1 MLETDFETGDI
12 KPETDFIAI
21 ATQFTSSL
29 TTSDRAVVTVYN
41 TSGRRDRG
49 IGRGGVDIS
58 PWNSCIPCQNLSENY
73 HPAPVVVMQVP

>member
-41 TSGRRDRG
+41 TSGRRDRK
-49 IGRGGVDIS
+49 RWGGYKSLEFVHS
-58 PWNSCIPCQNLSENY
+58 LPEL
-73 HPAPVVVMQVP
+73 V